1 MQQESDVWVYIWGT
15 NNYSSR
21 KAYEIMKGRR
31 KIDPSFKWFWNSYWQ
46 LKHNFFFWLLLRIE
60 LMLAVRGMLRR
71 RTIHL
76 DDYSCVFLLQPR

>member
-31 KIDPSFKWFWNSYWQ
+31 KIHPSFKWFWNSYWQ
-46 LKHNFFFWLLLRIE
+46 LKHNFFFLAALEDRINVSRQGNVE
-60 LMLAVRGMLRR
+60 TKNNTFG
-71 RTIHL
+71 
-76 DDYSCVFLLQPR
+76 